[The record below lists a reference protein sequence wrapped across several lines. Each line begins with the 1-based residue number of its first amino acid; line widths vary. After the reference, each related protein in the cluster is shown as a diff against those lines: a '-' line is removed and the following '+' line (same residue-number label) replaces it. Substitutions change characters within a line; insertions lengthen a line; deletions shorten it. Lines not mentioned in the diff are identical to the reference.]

1 MLVKNLRQKEI
12 EVQLSRSIHFR
23 AKVSHQVTCT
33 CDISTVIIPKLYIL
47 NLIMPKHYILNLS
60 DNISSYPQL
69 TDDVAGR

>member
-33 CDISTVIIPKLYIL
+33 CDISIVII
-47 NLIMPKHYILNLS
+47 PKHYILNLS
-60 DNISSYPQL
+60 DSISSYPQL
-69 TDDVAGR
+69 TNDVAGR